1 MTRWL
6 VTRQEPSDIISPTDA
21 YLAIGWRPARPFDNY
36 TATILHWSIQP
47 FDDYPRHLACS
58 HNGLGTCNWAL
69 VSNDWASQQ
78 GRSNKDMDTG
88 CRNSL
93 RTKNRKLLVVIV
105 IIMIHNHL
113 LHHPSAWK
121 RHQGGAQDQVVRK
134 VAVYLHYRSPTSAAL
149 ILRLVL
155 KPWSATHQT
164 SNFRKCWGLKGRATK
179 RRKRN

>member
-6 VTRQEPSDIISPTDA
+6 VIPTRA
-21 YLAIGWRPARPFDNY
+21 VRHYLAHWCLSGHCRPARPFDNY

-47 FDDYPRHLACS
+47 FDNYPNHLACS
-58 HNGLGTCNWAL
+58 HNGLGTCNWAV
-69 VSNDWASQQ
+69 VSSDWASQQ

-105 IIMIHNHL
+105 IIIVIMIHNHL

-121 RHQGGAQDQVVRK
+121 RHQGGAGPACEEGCSIFTLSLTNQRRPYFTSCFKTLVSD
-134 VAVYLHYRSPTSAAL
+134 SPNEQL
-149 ILRLVL
+149 QEVLRL
-155 KPWSATHQT
+155 
-164 SNFRKCWGLKGRATK
+164 KGPS
-179 RRKRN
+179 